1 MDNNYGIK
9 SFLDKPYIV
18 GVAGPY
24 KGSRF
29 DFPLE
34 GSHIVF
40 GRDESACHVVFDQF
54 QTAVSHQ
61 HCTVTYLKNL
71 DMYSVR
77 DMSKNGT
84 YINSMDNRMPPNV
97 EQMQPRGTVI
107 LIGSPRNAFK
117 LM

>member
-1 MDNNYGIK
+1 MAKEYGIK
-9 SFLDKPYIV
+9 STLDKPYIV
-18 GVAGPY
+18 GIEGTY
-24 KGSRF
+24 KNARF
-29 DFPLE
+29 DFPA
-34 GSHIVF
+34 SSRIVF
-40 GRDESACHVVFDQF
+40 GRDEATCHIVFDQF

-61 HCTVTYLKNL
+61 HCTVTYIKTL
-71 DMYSVR
+71 DMYSIR

-84 YINSMDNRMPPNV
+84 YINSMENRMPSNV